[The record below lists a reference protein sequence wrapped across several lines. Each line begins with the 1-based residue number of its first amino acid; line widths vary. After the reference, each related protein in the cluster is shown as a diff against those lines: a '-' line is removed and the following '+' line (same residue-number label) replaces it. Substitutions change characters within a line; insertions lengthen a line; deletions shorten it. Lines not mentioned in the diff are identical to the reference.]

1 MLINERQIDLD
12 QLYTTEDTNLMD
24 AVVDKYYI
32 SMIAVGPLERAI
44 YGTQVD
50 KTFDEHLTLY
60 YSNQAFKIYGTKYYD
75 SVK

>member
-1 MLINERQIDLD
+1 
-12 QLYTTEDTNLMD
+12 MD

-50 KTFDEHLTLY
+50 KTFDGHLTLY